1 MNKFRNKILREFEA
15 KLYQHLNMPLSEFV
29 GIFREHGEDPIARFD
44 EVLKEEGPD
53 ELLLLMDVY
62 INGLSI
68 LYTEKETGTEFTAEQ
83 MVNNARRLGLRYRL
97 NDRIIVPN
105 PSNSET

>member
-1 MNKFRNKILREFEA
+1 MPPKFIRPSSRQAKNKITARML
-15 KLYQHLNMPLSEFV
+15 KMSEFV

-97 NDRIIVPN
+97 NDRIIVPT